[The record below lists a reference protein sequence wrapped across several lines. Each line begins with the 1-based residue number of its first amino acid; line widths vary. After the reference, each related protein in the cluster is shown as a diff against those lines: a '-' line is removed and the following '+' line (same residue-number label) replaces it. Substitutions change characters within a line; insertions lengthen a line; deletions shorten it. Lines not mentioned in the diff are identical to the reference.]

1 MSRLGTGGKVRSC
14 IRLRDVE
21 NGEDCIDGRF
31 PSRELYT
38 LSGLEGPMKRS
49 VCSLEAA

>member
-1 MSRLGTGGKVRSC
+1 MSRLGTGGSVRSC
-14 IRLRDVE
+14 IRLREVE
-21 NGEDCIDGRF
+21 NGDDCVDCGF
-31 PSRELYT
+31 PFRELYA